1 MLYACDIH
9 IDAPV
14 RFPGSLNSRCAM
26 SSIVVPRPRHASQ
39 YDAFDQFVVIS
50 WILSEAAFEVFGMFF
65 WAALLLFYVKA
76 IS

>member
-1 MLYACDIH
+1 
-9 IDAPV
+9 
-14 RFPGSLNSRCAM
+14 M